1 MMMTTAPGGRNER
14 PVSSV
19 LDRNIRALVERRET
33 DARAMGLQERVAAV
47 ITGFAGSMMFVY
59 IHLVVFGLWIAVNLG
74 WLPLVPAFDPSLVVL
89 AMAASVEAIFIS
101 TFVLISQ
108 NRMAAADDKRADLS
122 LQISLLNEHETSRL
136 IAMVDSILKTLD
148 ISSDVRADEIEEM
161 KRDVPPEAVLED
173 IEKITPD

>member
-1 MMMTTAPGGRNER
+1 MMMTTAPGGRNKR

-19 LDRNIRALVERRET
+19 LDRNIRALVARRET